1 LTERPLRVPDGEAT
15 VHANGVTGVA
25 GVTVVVRDINAASK
39 DFAALTGHAGNEVE
53 PVVHDIAAARRFP
66 LGSGWIEAV
75 QPSERESELRTYLE
89 SRGELPY
96 EVTLRATE
104 GRRELLDEQRT
115 HGARLLVIADA
126 GVLA

>member
-1 LTERPLRVPDGEAT
+1 VPDGEAT

-25 GVTVVVRDINAASK
+25 GVTVVVRDIQAASE
-39 DFAALTGHAGNEVE
+39 DFAALTGSGGVDVE

-66 LGSGWIEAV
+66 VGSGWIEAV

-89 SRGELPY
+89 TRGELPY
-96 EVTLRATE
+96 EVTLVSPSASGALIDE
-104 GRRELLDEQRT
+104 GKT